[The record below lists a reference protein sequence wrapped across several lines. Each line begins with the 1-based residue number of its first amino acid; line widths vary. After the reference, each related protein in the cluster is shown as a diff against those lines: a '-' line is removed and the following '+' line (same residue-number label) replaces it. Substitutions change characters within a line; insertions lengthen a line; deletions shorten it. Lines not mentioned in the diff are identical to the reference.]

1 VKRRAS
7 YASTAELEKHFVVVI
22 WEQRGCGK
30 SYPSIN
36 PKSDLT
42 VDQYVA
48 DIIELTDM
56 LRERF
61 DEQKIYL
68 VGHSWGT
75 IIGVRAAQQHPELFH
90 AYIGTA
96 QMVDVLET
104 DQMIYEIMM
113 EHSRQ
118 TGDTAFVKTL
128 ETQGPPPYFG
138 KSPIQ
143 PYATLFGREYQVFEA
158 PNIKDP
164 EYRRDGDILMLML
177 KQPEYGWLDR
187 VYYLLGLM
195 NTFNVVYPQLQE
207 MDFRV
212 DATRLDLP
220 VYIVLGRHDM
230 NNPSQIPE
238 EYFHQLEAPKKELI
252 FFEDSGHGMI
262 WEEAGLFHSLMVET
276 ILPETYN
283 RMSHPSCK
291 TWKILASNGVR
302 LTGSLSVILT
312 PTTFGGLK
320 AWQERTISFGELPGG
335 LGERLL
341 FVPHVTTYKG
351 AVHATIPTLPAPDIA
366 TTGVISYL
374 EVWPISL
381 FAPKGGEQALV
392 VHVAGHG
399 LVLIT
404 GCGHPGLERLVER
417 AESLYGEQVVGV
429 VGGLHYTNAA
439 ADELQPQIQFLQS
452 RHPEL
457 VALSPHDSGP
467 EAWPLLRRFPRRI
480 SHPEGWRVHP
490 VSLTECTE

>member
-1 VKRRAS
+1 MNTKKKLGDYMTFLLIPILLLAAFVLYSQWTAHTPAILGADSLPLPGSIASLEKVKLGGVEQWLVIRGQDVNKPVLLFLSGGPGAS
-7 YASTAELEKHFVVVI
+7 EAARVLRFNGELEKHFVVVI

-30 SYPSIN
+30 SYPSLN

-48 DIIELTDM
+48 DLIELTDI

-75 IIGVRAAQQHPELFH
+75 IIGVLAAQQRPDLYH
-90 AYIGTA
+90 AYVGTA

-104 DQMIYEIMM
+104 DQMIYDLMM
-113 EHSRQ
+113 EHSRKS
-118 TGDTAFVKTL
+118 GDTAFVQTL

-207 MDFRV
+207 IDFRA

-238 EYFHQLEAPKKELI
+238 EYFHLLEAPQKKLI
-252 FFEDSGHGMI
+252 FFENSGHGMI
-262 WEEAGLFHSLMVET
+262 WEEANLFHRLMVDT
-276 ILPETYN
+276 VLPETY
-283 RMSHPSCK
+283 K
-291 TWKILASNGVR
+291 
-302 LTGSLSVILT
+302 
-312 PTTFGGLK
+312 
-320 AWQERTISFGELPGG
+320 
-335 LGERLL
+335 
-341 FVPHVTTYKG
+341 
-351 AVHATIPTLPAPDIA
+351 
-366 TTGVISYL
+366 
-374 EVWPISL
+374 
-381 FAPKGGEQALV
+381 
-392 VHVAGHG
+392 
-399 LVLIT
+399 
-404 GCGHPGLERLVER
+404 
-417 AESLYGEQVVGV
+417 
-429 VGGLHYTNAA
+429 
-439 ADELQPQIQFLQS
+439 
-452 RHPEL
+452 
-457 VALSPHDSGP
+457 
-467 EAWPLLRRFPRRI
+467 
-480 SHPEGWRVHP
+480 
-490 VSLTECTE
+490 